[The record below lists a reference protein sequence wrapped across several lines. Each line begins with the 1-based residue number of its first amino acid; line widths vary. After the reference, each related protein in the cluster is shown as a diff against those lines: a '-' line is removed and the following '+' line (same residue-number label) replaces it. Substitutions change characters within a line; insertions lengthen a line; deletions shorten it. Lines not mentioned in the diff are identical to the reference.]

1 MTKLKPWDGAAIFFR
16 ATIETAEDLPWYL
29 SFSYTH
35 AFRGLKI
42 LHWRMHK
49 FTKKWQKQNRKVSP
63 LALSWWEQWHCE
75 LCLTALSS
83 EEEKTL
89 SSDRVIISRLAKCS
103 HCQRKIHTDQY
114 YIYFRLKIVMTASQ
128 INDTFGF
135 QSGVK
140 VKVVGQVSGKKLKF
154 A

>member
-1 MTKLKPWDGAAIFFR
+1 MTK
-16 ATIETAEDLPWYL
+16 AE
-29 SFSYTH
+29 
-35 AFRGLKI
+35 
-42 LHWRMHK
+42 
-49 FTKKWQKQNRKVSP
+49 QKGISIM
-63 LALSWWEQWHCE
+63 ALSWWEQWHCE

-103 HCQRKIHTDQY
+103 HCQRKIQTDQY

-140 VKVVGQVSGKKLKF
+140 VKVVGEVSGKWNLPNLMYIFYHKQIMQKIQWNSWNGQLHLFPIDSLCKAMQTQTLKRLWPHN